1 MVLIWLYLGGN
12 DIENSKFNIY
22 PNDGR
27 EFDDWYDGFIEKLHT
42 ILRSIAYENVFG
54 GEENV

>member
-1 MVLIWLYLGGN
+1 MKG
-12 DIENSKFNIY
+12 DIENSKFNLY
-22 PNDGR
+22 PNDGM

-42 ILRSIAYENVFG
+42 ILRSIAYENEFG